1 MGIVLLE
8 GMEFLGY
15 HGVYPEEQVL
25 GNRFLVNLELHTD
38 FEDAMLTDRL
48 DGTVDYAQL
57 YQLVKLRMG
66 HRVQLLEH
74 LGYGIIQDIRAAY
87 PKVSKIRITL
97 KKHQPAIGGLM
108 DFSGVTIS
116 YPEDFS

>member
-1 MGIVLLE
+1 MGKVLLE
-8 GMEFLGY
+8 GMEFFGY
-15 HGVYPEEQVL
+15 HGMYPEERVL

-48 DGTVDYAQL
+48 EGTVDYAQL
-57 YQLVKLRMG
+57 YQLVKVR
-66 HRVQLLEH
+66 
-74 LGYGIIQDIRAAY
+74 IIQDIRAAF
-87 PKVSKIRITL
+87 PQVSQIRITL